1 MYEVSVLDI
10 LQHRIQVN
18 SLVTLKGWV
27 RTKRSS
33 KSGVAFI
40 AIYDGSCL
48 NTIQAVAEYS
58 LPNYQEILHLST
70 GCSVIVTGKLII
82 SSGKEQ
88 EFEIAITLIKVVGW
102 IEDPNTYPI
111 TAKNH
116 SREYLREFCHLR
128 PRTKFIGAMSR
139 VRHTLAQAIHRF
151 FNDNGYLW
159 IATPIITTYDTE
171 GMGEMFRVSNLDLES
186 LPLNNQGQVD
196 FTRDFFAKETFLTGT
211 GQLNCE
217 SYACALSKVYTFGPT
232 FRAENSNTSRHL
244 AEFWMVEPEVAFAT
258 LNDISSLAEQMLINI
273 IKNVLIDRFEDL
285 NFFAQFNQHI
295 ITRLEEFIVNKLV
308 IIDYSDAIQLLLS
321 SKKNFKNK
329 IFWGID
335 LSSEHERY
343 LAEQYFKGPL
353 GVINYPKDIKPFYM
367 RLNDDNKTVASLD
380 ILVPGIGEI
389 IGGSQREE
397 RLDILDQNM
406 CEKGIKKEEYWW
418 YRDLRRYGSV
428 PHSGFGLGFERLIAY
443 VTGIQNIKDTVP
455 FPRTPRNAKF

>member
-1 MYEVSVLDI
+1 MREVSVVDI
-10 LQHRIQVN
+10 LKHRIQLN
-18 SLVTLKGWV
+18 SIVTLKGWV

-33 KSGVAFI
+33 KSGISFI
-40 AIYDGSCL
+40 AISDGSCL
-48 NTIQAVAEYS
+48 DTIQAVAENS
-58 LPNYQEILHLST
+58 LANYKEVLHLST

-88 EFEIAITLIKVVGW
+88 DFEIAITLINVVGW

-111 TAKNH
+111 AAKHH
-116 SREYLREFCHLR
+116 SREYLRDICHLR
-128 PRTKFIGAMSR
+128 PRTTFIGAVSR
-139 VRHTLAQAIHRF
+139 IRHTLAQSIHRF
-151 FNDNGYLW
+151 FHENGYLW

-186 LPLNNQGQVD
+186 LPLNNEGRID
-196 FTRDFFAKETFLTGT
+196 FTKDFFAKASFLTGT

-258 LNDISSLAEQMLINI
+258 LNDIICLAEKMLINI
-273 IKNVLIDRFEDL
+273 IETVLSERFEDL
-285 NFFAQFNQHI
+285 KFFAKFDPNLI
-295 ITRLEEFIVNKLV
+295 NRLEQLINQNLV
-308 IIDYSDAIQLLLS
+308 VMDYSEAIKILLS
-321 SKKNFKNK
+321 SKKNFQNS

-343 LAEQYFKGPL
+343 LAEHYFNGPVA
-353 GVINYPKDIKPFYM
+353 VINYPKDIKPFYM
-367 RLNDDNKTVASLD
+367 RLNDNNQTVASLD

-397 RLDILDQNM
+397 RLNILDQRM
-406 CEKGIKKEEYWW
+406 CEKAIKKEEYWW
-418 YRDLRRYGSV
+418 YRDLRRYGTV

-443 VTGIQNIKDTVP
+443 VTGIPNIKDTIP